1 MKMKMKMK
9 TKLLFSAI
17 AVAFSSSVFAVEPET
32 YITDSGIAIVPLIN
46 AGYKYDNNIF
56 SEGENT
62 TGSGILTLAPAVK
75 FLLDDGINNYQLDVG
90 VESGTF
96 LDSSDDNY
104 LTGNLGFTSH
114 LEASSRSRFDVALEA
129 NKEIEPRGT
138 GISEGQGDSFVEPL
152 AYNEQI
158 AKLSYEYGSL
168 SSSGR
173 IAFMGRYYNKNYTN
187 FTELSG
193 RRDVR
198 SFNQSTLGSTFYYT
212 TNASTD
218 AFFEIKAGP
227 IKYDV
232 AEINS
237 RDSDMLSALV
247 GVTWEATKLT
257 SGNFKIGQEQKKFTD
272 ASRESFKGVSWE
284 GNIDWK
290 PLTYTT
296 LTLETSRSAKDPDG
310 EGDYISESVYAA
322 NWQHEWNEKV
332 STTLSYSYIRED
344 YTGFERLDKSNNLY
358 MDVNYKLKRWIDVAL
373 YIEYTDQDSTRDDIV
388 YDKNVV
394 GLDFTFS
401 L

>member
-1 MKMKMKMK
+1 MKMKMSF
-9 TKLLFSAI
+9 LLSAMAI
-17 AVAFSSSVFAVEPET
+17 AFSHSAVAVEPEP

-46 AGYKYDNNIF
+46 TGYKYDSNIF
-56 SEGENT
+56 SQGSDN
-62 TGSGILTLAPAVK
+62 TGSGIFTLAPSVN

-90 VESGTF
+90 VESGTY

-104 LTGNLGFTSH
+104 LIGNLGFKSH
-114 LEASSRSRFDVALEA
+114 LEAGSRSRFDLELEA
-129 NKEIEPRGT
+129 NTDVESRGT
-138 GISEGQGDSFVEPL
+138 GLTEGQADSFKEPL
-152 AYNEQI
+152 SYNEQL
-158 AKLSYEYGSL
+158 AKLTYEYGSL
-168 SSSGR
+168 ASSAR

-187 FTELSG
+187 FTEITG
-193 RRDVR
+193 FNDVR
-198 SFNQSTLGSTFYYT
+198 SFNQSTLGSTFFYT

-232 AEINS
+232 AETIS
-237 RDSDMLSALV
+237 RDSDMFSALV
-247 GVTWEATKLT
+247 GVTWEATGLT
-257 SGNFKIGQEQKKFTD
+257 SGSFKIGQEQKKFSD
-272 ASRESFKGVSWE
+272 ANREDFKGVSWE

-296 LTLETSRSAKDPDG
+296 LTLETSRAAKDPDLQ
-310 EGDYISESVYAA
+310 GDYISESIYAA
-322 NWQHEWNEKV
+322 NWQHEWDEKV
-332 STTLSYSYIRED
+332 SSTLSFSYVREE

-358 MDVNYKLKRWIDVAL
+358 ADVSYKFRRWLDVAF
-373 YIEYTDQDSTRDDIV
+373 YIEYTNQDSTRDDIV